1 MKVKTSFVTI
11 SLFGI
16 AAVLAAYIQRGYW
29 AFGFEWLLPILMTGI
44 VPIKKG
50 SN

>member
-1 MKVKTSFVTI
+1 MKVKTAFVTI

-44 VPIKKG
+44 VPIKEE
-50 SN
+50 ST